1 MLKKAIY
8 SVFFFVFCATCF
20 AQEEIPDDLK
30 ITKIDSTLIIA
41 DEIDIL
47 APSKAAFYSAIL
59 PGLGQIYNKKYWKA
73 PIVWGAI
80 GTSIYFY
87 IDNNKKHNRYR
98 KAFKLEIAG
107 RPHEFDGSIEG
118 NATYDKTALE
128 RAQTVFKRNRDL
140 SLFITIGFYILNI
153 VEANV
158 DAHLPDKGFSKK
170 ISFHPS
176 VFTVPETNQTVAGFT
191 VNFNF

>member
-1 MLKKAIY
+1 MWKKCTY
-8 SVFFFVFCATCF
+8 SIFFFIFCVYSF
-20 AQEEIPDDLK
+20 AQKEIPDDLK
-30 ITKIDSTLIIA
+30 ITKINSALVIA

-47 APSKAAFYSAIL
+47 APSKAAFYSAVL

-80 GTSIYFY
+80 GTSVFFY
-87 IDNNKKHNRYR
+87 VDNNNKYNRYR
-98 KAFKLEIAG
+98 EAFKLEIAE
-107 RPHEFDGSIEG
+107 RPHEFDGTVEG
-118 NATYDKTALE
+118 RAAYDKQALE
-128 RAQTVFKRNRDL
+128 SAQTTFKKNRDL

-176 VFTVPETNQTVAGFT
+176 IFTVPETNQAGVGLM